1 MTGSSS
7 LFFGSSIS
15 LDSRLQFLTGTE
27 RHNASRAD
35 GNLLAR
41 FRVTSRSLVLVAQV
55 EIAEAGKLDLFAV
68 GERVAHFLEEQ
79 IHELTRFAFVE
90 TQLIEQRLS
99 HLRFRQSHAFILEIL
114 RPTLHSDRHESRLTN
129 GPRPRPRGCENC
141 PEISS
146 PKRRFFY
153 LILCR
158 GPETRRR
165 PGCRVTSSKRRR
177 LHVHV
182 AVLKKLSRRQRP
194 RDRDA
199 HAGNGRSLQ
208 NAAFW
213 RPEPGGTRSRTGSA
227 HM

>member
-1 MTGSSS
+1 MAGNSS

-15 LDSRLQFLTGTE
+15 LDSRLQFLTWTK

-41 FRVTSRSLVLVAQV
+41 LRISSGSLVLVAQI
-55 EIAEAGKLDLFAV
+55 EITEPGELDLFAV
-68 GERVAHFLEEQ
+68 GKRVSHFLEEQ
-79 IHELTRFAFVE
+79 IDELAGFTLVE

-146 PKRRFFY
+146 LKRRFFF

-182 AVLKKLSRRQRP
+182 AVLKKLSRRQRR

-213 RPEPGGTRSRTGSA
+213 PTEPGGTRPR
-227 HM
+227 

>member
-15 LDSRLQFLTGTE
+15 LDSRLQFLPRTE
-27 RHNASRAD
+27 SHNASRAD

-41 FRVTSRSLVLVAQV
+41 FRVASRTLVFIAQV

-68 GERVAHFLEEQ
+68 GERMSHFLEEQ
-79 IHELTRFAFVE
+79 VDEFARFAFVE
-90 TQLIEQRLS
+90 AQLIEQRLS

-114 RPTLHSDRHESRLTN
+114 RPALHSDRHESRLTN

-146 PKRRFFY
+146 LKRRFFFPF
-153 LILCR
+153 LFQGL
-158 GPETRRR
+158 ETRRI

-182 AVLKKLSRRQRP
+182 AETKILSRPPRP
-194 RDRDA
+194 RGRA
-199 HAGNGRSLQ
+199 AREGSGRSPQ
-208 NAAFW
+208 NAAF
-213 RPEPGGTRSRTGSA
+213 S
-227 HM
+227 